1 MGIKRLLKPRHQ
13 QINMSRRRLV
23 KTHKRQTPSK
33 LLGRQ
38 SLGGGISR
46 FTPMEKGGGL
56 KPALWSRGLWRRI
69 KRQRRRGLERQEA
82 SSKRCW
88 SQKENKREGPKKD
101 GHRRRKDPWM
111 RRRCD
116 GRRAKVSPACLWALF
131 RSLLRRQGPSQRRGN
146 QDGGVQWKRLP
157 SSPLQHCEWRQQCP
171 CQNQLA
177 QKREQLQYQNQL
189 ENLSLPVKR
198 QQWRSHRLL
207 KGQPRRACLKE
218 VDHRG
223 GGWSIDPKRWSQE
236 LGGGRT
242 ECHRRTWG
250 SWRSSATKN
259 RG

>member
-1 MGIKRLLKPRHQ
+1 M
-13 QINMSRRRLV
+13 

-111 RRRCD
+111 RRRCGD
-116 GRRAKVSPACLWALF
+116 ATAEGRKYPPPVYGPYSEVCSAAKAQAKGGGTRMEGSSENASHQALF
-131 RSLLRRQGPSQRRGN
+131 STANGGSSAHAKTNSPKRG
-146 QDGGVQWKRLP
+146 
-157 SSPLQHCEWRQQCP
+157 SSS
-171 CQNQLA
+171 
-177 QKREQLQYQNQL
+177 REQLQYQNQL
-189 ENLSLPVKR
+189 ENLSLPGKR
-198 QQWRSHRLL
+198 QQ
-207 KGQPRRACLKE
+207 
-218 VDHRG
+218 
-223 GGWSIDPKRWSQE
+223 
-236 LGGGRT
+236 
-242 ECHRRTWG
+242 
-250 SWRSSATKN
+250 
-259 RG
+259 

>member
-146 QDGGVQWKRLP
+146 QDGGVQ
-157 SSPLQHCEWRQQCP
+157 
-171 CQNQLA
+171 
-177 QKREQLQYQNQL
+177 
-189 ENLSLPVKR
+189 
-198 QQWRSHRLL
+198 
-207 KGQPRRACLKE
+207 
-218 VDHRG
+218 
-223 GGWSIDPKRWSQE
+223 
-236 LGGGRT
+236 
-242 ECHRRTWG
+242 
-250 SWRSSATKN
+250 
-259 RG
+259 